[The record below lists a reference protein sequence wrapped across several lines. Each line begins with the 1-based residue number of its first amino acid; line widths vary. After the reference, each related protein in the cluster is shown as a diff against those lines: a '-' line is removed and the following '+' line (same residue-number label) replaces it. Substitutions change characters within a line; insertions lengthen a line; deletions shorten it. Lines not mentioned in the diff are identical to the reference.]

1 VQNGE
6 PQKPLV
12 SASSNGSSS
21 NEQSR
26 LPNSPVEVVGYECY
40 RCKDLGWVYRDV
52 KNNHPEFGKPF
63 RCECKQGSDTAKRRR
78 YLLGIDGLTA
88 EDRRKAFEDFQ
99 VTPGNREAYYTIV
112 DGLVK
117 RRGFITLE
125 GAWGLGKTELLICA
139 VNKARDAGIP
149 AVYTTTA
156 ALLDYL
162 RQAYK
167 PGVELDVDQRW
178 DLLTSVEVLAVD
190 ELEKF
195 SATEWALERFS
206 RLVDERWRRM
216 GKCLT
221 LFATNARIE
230 TLPGDVR
237 SRMEDGRAEI
247 ITLAGADMRKFSE
260 WDDVAVDMPFEM
272 ELA

>member
-1 VQNGE
+1 M
-6 PQKPLV
+6 
-12 SASSNGSSS
+12 
-21 NEQSR
+21 
-26 LPNSPVEVVGYECY
+26 
-40 RCKDLGWVYRDV
+40 GWVYHDV
-52 KNNHPEFGKPF
+52 SNSHPEFGKAF
-63 RCECKQGSDTAKRRR
+63 RCECQTGQDDRKRQR

-88 EDRRKAFEDFQ
+88 DDRQRHFEDFE
-99 VTPGNREAYYTIV
+99 VKPGNKHAYHAIL
-112 DGLVK
+112 DAIIK

-125 GAWGLGKTELLICA
+125 GSWGLGKTELLICA

-162 RQAYK
+162 RSAYK

-178 DLLTSVEVLAVD
+178 ELLISVEVLAVD

-195 SATEWALERFS
+195 NATEWALERFS

-216 GKCLT
+216 GRLLT
-221 LFATNARIE
+221 LFATNAKIAA
-230 TLPGDVR
+230 LPGDVQ

-247 ITLAGADMRKFSE
+247 IKLTGVDMRKLNE
-260 WDDVAVDMPFEM
+260 WDDAGIDVPFDLEP
-272 ELA
+272 A